1 MLRNANTNTPHDSR
15 PVIDFYRQNG
25 YIHYED
31 EQRSSVSETL

>member
-1 MLRNANTNTPHDSR
+1 MLRNANTNTPHDNR

-31 EQRSSVSETL
+31 E